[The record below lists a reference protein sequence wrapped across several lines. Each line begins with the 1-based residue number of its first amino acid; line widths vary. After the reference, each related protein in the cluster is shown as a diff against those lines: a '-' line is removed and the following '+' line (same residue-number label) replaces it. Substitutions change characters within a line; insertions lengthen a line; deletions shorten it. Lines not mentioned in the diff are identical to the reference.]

1 MNKGIKLMISS
12 SISLNLVDIFQEKLL
27 NRMDYLWGMREKMRL
42 ILNQEA
48 KKARSFK
55 VRIKMF
61 LIICIDMDRML
72 A

>member
-1 MNKGIKLMISS
+1 M
-12 SISLNLVDIFQEKLL
+12 DIFQEKLL

-72 A
+72 T

>member
-1 MNKGIKLMISS
+1 MNKGIKLMMSS
-12 SISLNLVDIFQEKLL
+12 SMPLNPMGIFQEKLL
-27 NRMDYLWGMREKMRL
+27 NRMDYLWEMREQVQL

-61 LIICIDMDRML
+61 YLF